1 MDMKKIKRFALLLI
15 MASLAVNVQAQLEQA
30 VKKIFA
36 GDTVATHPVSLH
48 RDSDSA
54 RVANLQKSLVHLL
67 EEFFQVSPTF
77 MIYPGIRKKTTSV
90 PILKDTDTEINI
102 LPKTHL

>member
-1 MDMKKIKRFALLLI
+1 MHQFQRIRIFLIKINTGNAGI
-15 MASLAVNVQAQLEQA
+15 M
-30 VKKIFA
+30 
-36 GDTVATHPVSLH
+36 
-48 RDSDSA
+48 
-54 RVANLQKSLVHLL
+54 HLL
-67 EEFFQVSPTF
+67 EKFLQVSPTF

>member
-1 MDMKKIKRFALLLI
+1 MPCLLKSEIKVNSPNLESFYMDMKKIKRFALLLI

-54 RVANLQKSLVHLL
+54 RAGKSA
-67 EEFFQVSPTF
+67 
-77 MIYPGIRKKTTSV
+77 
-90 PILKDTDTEINI
+90 EII
-102 LPKTHL
+102 GRSAAQ

>member
-1 MDMKKIKRFALLLI
+1 MHQFQRIRIFLIKI
-15 MASLAVNVQAQLEQA
+15 NTGN
-30 VKKIFA
+30 A
-36 GDTVATHPVSLH
+36 GVM
-48 RDSDSA
+48 
-54 RVANLQKSLVHLL
+54 HLL